1 MMTSVLVPG
10 LVSVA
15 GGVVGVVGLRVL
27 PGNGVLLLVWLSWGF
42 VTLDAVYWGVVWWV
56 EVRRWGMQKSTRTT
70 RRVDEEIG
78 RWMGR
83 GCVGRRFRDL

>member
-70 RRVDEEIG
+70 RRVE
-78 RWMGR
+78 
-83 GCVGRRFRDL
+83 RRLGGGWGGAA